1 MSSNK
6 YIDSLIGLSF
16 IFVIFPVI
24 PMFLRVG
31 FLGGEFSAKA
41 SFYTLFICLV
51 YSVWLKRYSLRQ
63 YHLYWKELLY
73 IVFLGF
79 SITVSLIHG
88 LINFPYYDLVPGT
101 NYINHKSIYI

>member
-24 PMFLRVG
+24 PMSLRIG

-51 YSVWLKRYSLRQ
+51 YSVWLKRHSLRQ

-73 IVFLGF
+73 IALLKSSFNK
-79 SITVSLIHG
+79 
-88 LINFPYYDLVPGT
+88 LINVPTIKVILNITFTFLV
-101 NYINHKSIYI
+101 INLVI

>member
-31 FLGGEFSAKA
+31 FLGGRVFSK
-41 SFYTLFICLV
+41 SIILYTIYL
-51 YSVWLKRYSLRQ
+51 
-63 YHLYWKELLY
+63 
-73 IVFLGF
+73 F
-79 SITVSLIHG
+79 SI
-88 LINFPYYDLVPGT
+88 
-101 NYINHKSIYI
+101 

>member
-51 YSVWLKRYSLRQ
+51 YSVWLKRHSLRQ
-63 YHLYWKELLY
+63 YHLYWK
-73 IVFLGF
+73 
-79 SITVSLIHG
+79 
-88 LINFPYYDLVPGT
+88 
-101 NYINHKSIYI
+101 SIYTASKRLFLHCLHAKTLIAHIFHTGDQCQAVVTGVLKF

>member
-24 PMFLRVG
+24 PMSLRIG

-41 SFYTLFICLV
+41 SFYTLFIC
-51 YSVWLKRYSLRQ
+51 R
-63 YHLYWKELLY
+63 
-73 IVFLGF
+73 
-79 SITVSLIHG
+79 
-88 LINFPYYDLVPGT
+88 
-101 NYINHKSIYI
+101 

>member
-24 PMFLRVG
+24 PMSLRIG

-51 YSVWLKRYSLRQ
+51 YSVWLKDIVYFNII
-63 YHLYWKELLY
+63 YIGKELY
-73 IVFLGF
+73 I
-79 SITVSLIHG
+79 
-88 LINFPYYDLVPGT
+88 
-101 NYINHKSIYI
+101 